1 MIDAAGINHC
11 GHKGLWPDA
20 ELGDFEKVVT
30 VGDEL
35 LTTVID
41 GG

>member
-1 MIDAAGINHC
+1 MIEATGISHR

-20 ELGDFEKVVT
+20 ESGDFEKVVT

-35 LTTVID
+35 LTTVTD